1 VLDES
6 DAAQARVFYDL
17 LSHEAAALTT
27 TIRAL
32 TTRRG
37 VLRSTAEA
45 QLFRRELEEVH
56 RCLDQLR
63 NRFPELDRHLR

>member
-1 VLDES
+1 MLDES
-6 DAAQARVFYDL
+6 DIEQARVFYDL
-17 LSHEAAALTT
+17 LTYEAATLTS
-27 TIRAL
+27 TIETL

-45 QLFRRELEEVH
+45 QLFGRELDEVR

-63 NRFPELDRHLR
+63 ARFPEVCDRVD

>member
-1 VLDES
+1 MLDES
-6 DAAQARVFYDL
+6 DIEQARVFYDL
-17 LSHEAAALTT
+17 LTHEAATLTS
-27 TIRAL
+27 TIETL

-45 QLFRRELEEVH
+45 QLFGRELDEVR

-63 NRFPELDRHLR
+63 ARFPEVGDRTD